1 MVRAF
6 VLVKTETAPGEAAG
20 VVESVRGKSAVREA
34 HVVAGEYDIVVEALA
49 GEVYDIIDGVA
60 TGLRSV
66 SGVADTRTYIC
77 LE

>member
-6 VLVKTETAPGEAAG
+6 VLVKTAPGDAAD
-20 VVESVRGKSAVREA
+20 VVESVRGQSAVEEA

-60 TGLRSV
+60 TGLRDV